1 MNRCIFIKQEKIMNF
16 HFFSLKSI
24 VNFMFGLSLLATS
37 ISAGAHQRNLDAL
50 DANTHI
56 RTPITHGFWFPKL
69 VTFGEEWYRGRL
81 LDQGGHTET
90 GELPD
95 ASDPDGHRGF
105 TAINATR
112 WLISHHWFGE
122 DEIGEEQLYSRNPN
136 WFFDPVNPSNS
147 VMGVFAM
154 FRWGLLNEDEAR
166 LAIHNMIKSYTDR
179 EYSILRDGV
188 WIYAMADLSTT
199 DFTVNDGSRVVP
211 NPLGIPDDEAI
222 RNEIFVIITHHFFGR
237 NRNNTVKIMNNIYH
251 RLVHVLIN
259 LNNDTITD
267 EQARLAIVKLVSGKK
282 RY

>member
-1 MNRCIFIKQEKIMNF
+1 MKN
-16 HFFSLKSI
+16 HFFSLRSTI
-24 VNFMFGLSLLATS
+24 ILMFWLSLLTTS
-37 ISAGAHQRNLDAL
+37 ISAQAHQRNLDAL
-50 DANTHI
+50 DTNTHI

-81 LDQGGHTET
+81 LQQGGHTET

-95 ASDPDGHRGF
+95 ASDPDGHLGF

-122 DEIGEEQLYSRNPN
+122 DEVGEEQLYSRNPD

-166 LAIHNMIKSYTDR
+166 LTIHNMITSYTDR

-188 WIYAMADLSTT
+188 WVYAMANLSST

-211 NPLGIPDDEAI
+211 NPLGVSDAEAI
-222 RNEIFVIITHHFFGR
+222 RYEIGVIMTHHFFGR
-237 NRNNTVKIMNNIYH
+237 NRNNTVKVMNKIYD
-251 RLVHVLIN
+251 RLVQVLIS

-267 EQARLAIVKLVSGKK
+267 EQARLAIAKLVRRK
-282 RY
+282 